1 MRRHLLEVAIVGVIA
16 GAIALLLY
24 EPNAVHGGFL
34 SDAWSQLALYEFAP
48 THGLWHTFSYFEEQA
63 NFAPRPLQSL
73 YFVTLYEVFGDHVGF
88 WLTWQIATNVL
99 MVLALF
105 VLLRR
110 LSLRPIDAGIIALLV
125 LVFPAA
131 SSLRFWT
138 PTIQAPASI
147 LAALLGFNLALSA
160 FDAKRPA
167 AKAALH
173 VSSLLL
179 FVASLLFYE
188 VALPIMLVSV
198 LLYRLYVPW
207 RPAALRW
214 VADCAVLLPVVLF
227 VTLAS
232 SAGHEETEAGIWAHG
247 KLIFES
253 ARALFTTVVL
263 PFGNIAWYV
272 VGLVALVPAAAIVV
286 YLWSPPAVPGRTE
299 LRRWLVVLGA
309 GLVVLIL
316 GYAIYVPGTDYY
328 NPLAPG
334 VGNRV
339 NAVPSI
345 GWVLVLYAILMLGA
359 TLAFRGLPRARL
371 LSSIG
376 AGAACVL
383 ISISWVRSV
392 NDYSDYFTGAY
403 NEDVRVLTT
412 IRQALPDPRPEST
425 IWTFGQPVEFAPGV
439 PVFGNTWDMTGSV
452 QLQFDDPTLTSLVAE
467 EGTTFSCRR
476 GEVLPGGPFYTVEG
490 KPDAGFASPYGRTY
504 FIDTSTGRTERIDN
518 RRQCRSA
525 DRSFERS
532 PIILAG

>member
-1 MRRHLLEVAIVGVIA
+1 MGVIA

-24 EPNAVHGGFL
+24 ESNAIHGGFL
-34 SDAWSQLALYEFAP
+34 SDAWSQLSLYEFAP
-48 THGLWHTFSYFEEQA
+48 THGLWDTFSYFEEQA
-63 NFAPRPLQSL
+63 NFAPRPLQAL

-110 LSLRPIDAGIIALLV
+110 LSLRPLDAAIIAILV
-125 LVFPAA
+125 LIFPAA

-147 LAALLGFNLALSA
+147 TAALLGFILALSA
-160 FDAKRPA
+160 FDAKRPP

-173 VSSLLL
+173 AASLLL

-188 VALPIMLVSV
+188 VALPIMLTSV

-207 RPAALRW
+207 RQAALRW
-214 VADCAVLLPVVLF
+214 LADCAVLIPVILT

-232 SAGHEETEAGIWAHG
+232 SAGHEETEAGIWAHA
-247 KLIFES
+247 KVIFES
-253 ARALFTTVVL
+253 SRALFTTVLL
-263 PFGNIAWYV
+263 PFGSIDWYI
-272 VGLVALVPAAAIVV
+272 VGLIALVPACAILV
-286 YLWSPPAVPGRTE
+286 YAWSPPASPGRAE
-299 LRRWLVVLGA
+299 LRRWLVVLAG
-309 GLVVLIL
+309 GLVVVTL
-316 GYAIYVPGTDYY
+316 GYAIFVPGTDYY

-345 GWVLVLYAILMLGA
+345 GWVLMLYAILMLGA

-376 AGAACVL
+376 AAVACAL
-383 ISISWVRSV
+383 ISIGWIRSV
-392 NDYSDYFTGAY
+392 DDYSHYFTGAY
-403 NEDVRVLTT
+403 GEDVRVLTT
-412 IRQALPDPRPEST
+412 VRQAIPHPRPEST

-452 QLQFDDPTLTSLVAE
+452 QLQYDDPTLTSLVAE
-467 EGTTFSCRR
+467 EGTTFFCGR
-476 GEVLPGGPFYTVEG
+476 GDVLPGGPTYSIEG
-490 KPDAGFASPYGRTY
+490 KPDPGYASPYGRTY
-504 FIDTSTGRTERIDN
+504 FIDTSAGRVERIDD
-518 RRQCRSA
+518 RQQCRHA
-525 DRSFERS
+525 ARSFDRS
-532 PIILAG
+532 PITLGG

>member
-1 MRRHLLEVAIVGVIA
+1 MRRQVFELAIVGIIA

-24 EPNAVHGGFL
+24 ESNAIHGGFL
-34 SDAWSQLALYEFAP
+34 SDAWSQLSLYEFAP
-48 THGLWHTFSYFEEQA
+48 THGLWDTFSYFEEQA
-63 NFAPRPLQSL
+63 NFAPRPLQAL

-110 LSLRPIDAGIIALLV
+110 LSLRPLDAAIIAILV
-125 LVFPAA
+125 LIFPAA

-147 LAALLGFNLALSA
+147 TAALLGFILALSA
-160 FDAKRPA
+160 FDAKRPR

-173 VSSLLL
+173 AASLLL

-188 VALPIMLVSV
+188 VALPIMLTSV

-207 RPAALRW
+207 RQAALRW
-214 VADCAVLLPVVLF
+214 LADCAVLIPVVLL

-253 ARALFTTVVL
+253 SRALFTTVVL

-272 VGLVALVPAAAIVV
+272 VGLVALVPASAILV
-286 YLWSPPAVPGRTE
+286 YLWSPATAPGRAE

-412 IRQALPDPRPEST
+412 IREALPDPRPEST

-452 QLQFDDPTLTSLVAE
+452 QLQYDDPTLTSLVAE
-467 EGTTFSCRR
+467 EGTTFYCRP
-476 GEVLPGGPFYTVEG
+476 GEVLPGGPTYSVEG
-490 KPDAGFASPYGRTY
+490 MPDTDFASPYGRTY
-504 FIDTSTGRTERIDN
+504 FLDTSTGRTERIDS
-518 RRQCRSA
+518 RQQCVKA
-525 DRSFERS
+525 DQSFERS
-532 PIILAG
+532 QIILGG